1 MAVQKYL
8 EDSAAI
14 DGTKLWDMILK
25 TIVAGMPSQLLPL
38 FKEVYGREYPKDAQ
52 ITVLGSET
60 TSFWENTASP
70 PSSTLMD
77 IALLV
82 NGTDYYHLECQMKN
96 DKEMII
102 RMFAYD
108 VRFAI
113 THTKTVDE
121 NTGEITLYFPRS
133 VVIYPE
139 QNKAI
144 PEYLQC
150 RVVFQDDSE
159 HIYKVPTVKVQTYS
173 LEEIRKKHLTL
184 FIPYTILRLR
194 PKLRPNIEQK
204 LTYKEL
210 TEFVQEAILVLKE
223 EMSDGYLTER
233 EFHDYVNLFRMA
245 ADRVL
250 AGHPQMREE
259 VNHMIGPIIKLPSM
273 IEDELRVKLVAEYEA
288 EYEAKYEAKYAAMF
302 EEKEGELAKRED
314 ELVKQKTEIAKQ
326 KAELAEKDAEIQRL
340 QELVNQLTAG
350 NT

>member
-1 MAVQKYL
+1 MTEQKYL
-8 EDSAAI
+8 EDPAAI

-25 TIVAGMPSQLLPL
+25 TIIAGMPSQLLP
-38 FKEVYGREYPKDAQ
+38 
-52 ITVLGSET
+52 
-60 TSFWENTASP
+60 
-70 PSSTLMD
+70 
-77 IALLV
+77 
-82 NGTDYYHLECQMKN
+82 C
-96 DKEMII
+96 
-102 RMFAYD
+102 
-108 VRFAI
+108 
-113 THTKTVDE
+113 
-121 NTGEITLYFPRS
+121 S

-173 LEEIRKKHLTL
+173 LEDIRKKHLTL

-194 PKLRPNIEQK
+194 PKLRPNIGQK
-204 LTYKEL
+204 LTHKEL

-288 EYEAKYEAKYAAMF
+288 KYAAEYEAKYAAKYSAMF
-302 EEKEGELAKRED
+302 EEQKGELAKQKD
-314 ELVKQKTEIAKQ
+314 ELAKQKTEIAKQ
-326 KAELAEKDAEIQRL
+326 KNELAEKDAEIQRL

-350 NT
+350 NTKL